1 MRIYLILN
9 LDPQARACVSLLTTT
24 SSFFVSTYAD
34 DQQTYQPEEK
44 TAQRLSVCLCRQ
56 Q

>member
-1 MRIYLILN
+1 MLN
-9 LDPQARACVSLLTTT
+9 LGPQARACVRLLTTT
-24 SSFFVSTYAD
+24 SSFFVSRLSTYAD

-56 Q
+56 